1 MDTHADPVPC
11 HPLMLTCCCCLDRL
25 LPEERVGAVARVE
38 AGAVPELEELFM
50 VLSSDDMFALG
61 GRYVTAEY
69 LVGRLGG
76 RCPSLFVI

>member
-1 MDTHADPVPC
+1 
-11 HPLMLTCCCCLDRL
+11 MLTCCCCLDRL
-25 LPEERVGAVARVE
+25 LPEERAGAGAVAGVE

-76 RCPSLFVI
+76 RCPSLCVI